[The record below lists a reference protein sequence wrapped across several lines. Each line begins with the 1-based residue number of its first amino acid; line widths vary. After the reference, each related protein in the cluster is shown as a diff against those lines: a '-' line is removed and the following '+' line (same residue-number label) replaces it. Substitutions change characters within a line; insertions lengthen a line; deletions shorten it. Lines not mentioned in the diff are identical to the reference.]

1 MSNPPLFPRCGYF
14 GKQHELQDEIHRN
27 RARFRRRTKP
37 YLRRVLCHC
46 TQPWD
51 PEPDPRPQ
59 SQRAFWMRVHALAL
73 LDALATTP
81 STQRRYAR
89 R

>member
-1 MSNPPLFPRCGYF
+1 MSNPPLIPRCCYF
-14 GKQHELQDEIHRN
+14 GQQHELQDEIHRN